1 MPGVQSWKKIPKI
14 PKNYFETYQ
23 CSVVKRSE
31 IKLFQVQAACNSEN
45 GSIYSSY
52 RFNFRTSIV
61 RLFAIMITL
70 DSVLNSSC
78 LSQVESMRFTVD
90 LYTRILDG
98 WCPVILDQKI
108 IRGKDFAIKASIYTS
123 YIQKNYRDSKMS
135 CRYQGSTDRLAKF

>member
-1 MPGVQSWKKIPKI
+1 MLVNNFFAKVPQFWVPINIYLLTDTDIVSKHFWVRVKYLDIGCYPKSTKKIMPGVQSWKKIPKI
-14 PKNYFETYQ
+14 PKTYFETYQ

-78 LSQVESMRFTVD
+78 FIHVFWTAGVWSYL
-90 LYTRILDG
+90 
-98 WCPVILDQKI
+98 
-108 IRGKDFAIKASIYTS
+108 IK
-123 YIQKNYRDSKMS
+123 K
-135 CRYQGSTDRLAKF
+135 